1 MNRLRSI
8 LLSGLV
14 ALLMVGVVYAEEI
27 GQVQETDKVDRI
39 FIGTWTGS
47 NCVDSQDWQCL
58 HLEFTFSYDIR
69 IAV

>member
-27 GQVQETDKVDRI
+27 GQVQESEEVERS

-47 NCVDSQDWQCL
+47 NCVDSSEWQCL
-58 HLEFTFSYDIR
+58 HLEFTFSYDLR